1 MKTDYTINVRCFPVV
16 IRDERTRE
24 TRQDTI
30 ILDKQRLQAAQL
42 VGESSKELI
51 HRIYNRAGF
60 RVLDIDT
67 PERREINLNL
77 DELYKLHSVTLVG
90 KRERVGT

>member
-16 IRDERTRE
+16 IRDERTGE

-60 RVLDIDT
+60 QVLDIDT
-67 PERREINLNL
+67 PDRREINLNL
-77 DELYKLHSVTLVG
+77 DELYKLHSVAMLG
-90 KRERVGT
+90 KREAVV